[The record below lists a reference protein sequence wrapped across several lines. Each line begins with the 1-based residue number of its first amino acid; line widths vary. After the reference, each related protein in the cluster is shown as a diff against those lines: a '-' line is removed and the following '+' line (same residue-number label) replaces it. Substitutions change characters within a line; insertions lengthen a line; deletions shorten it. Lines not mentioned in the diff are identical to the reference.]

1 MDNEFKGTKAPWHCV
16 EYAGFH
22 RVQNG
27 EKFED
32 NDILD
37 FDILPV
43 EEVKANI
50 KLIEAA
56 PDLLNASMAISSI
69 IASSVT
75 SSTSDSMQRHIRD
88 FNKAI
93 NKALGISDTDSIM
106 EEKISKY
113 QKWKRMFS
121 INIKNK

>member
-27 EKFED
+27 EQYAD

-37 FDILPV
+37 FNVLPK
-43 EEVKANI
+43 EEVEANI

-69 IASSVT
+69 IAASVT
-75 SSTSDSMQRHIRD
+75 SSTSDSMQRHIRN

-93 NKALGISDTDSIM
+93 DKALGITDVDSIM

-113 QKWKRMFS
+113 RK
-121 INIKNK
+121 